1 MNFGFLGIQ
10 FGWALQMANMSAIY
24 ERLGA
29 KPDELPGLWLAAP
42 LTGLLVQPVVGYISD
57 RIWTP
62 LGRRRPFFLVGAIL
76 SCIGLVS
83 MPYAQTVMQAALL
96 LWMLDASINISME
109 PFRAFVSDL
118 LPVEQRPVGYSVQ
131 SLLIGLGSI
140 IAYALPF
147 LLAKV
152 ALPATGSAQA
162 ANVTWAFFLGAAAFF
177 SAVLWTVISTP
188 EIPPTAAAEANP
200 AQQGSLQVPPVLFR
214 LAPIQFFTWMGL
226 FTMWTYFSVTVSYD
240 VFGATSEHDPL
251 FRQGGDFAG
260 LCFSF
265 QSLVTFLFALALGP
279 LSLRL
284 GIGRTHAL
292 CLGCGAAGLA
302 LVPFTHQSE
311 ILFVSMAGVG
321 IAWAS
326 ILSLPYSMLSA
337 ELRPGNTGLW
347 MGLFNAC
354 IVLPEILNAL
364 GFGWVMRNLLHN
376 SRAQAIGFA
385 AGSLALAAVL
395 CLGLLGT
402 YSKADETP
410 A

>member
-1 MNFGFLGIQ
+1 MSERRSPLQLLNMNFGFLGIQ

-24 ERLGA
+24 EKLGA

-42 LTGLLVQPVVGYISD
+42 LTGLMVQPVVGYISD

-162 ANVTWAFFLGAAAFF
+162 ANVTWAFFLGAAAFLL
-177 SAVLWTVISTP
+177 AVLWTIISTP
-188 EIPPTAAAEANP
+188 EIPPTAATETSP
-200 AQQGSLQVPPVLFR
+200 SKPGSLQIPPVLFR
-214 LAPIQFFTWMGL
+214 LAPVQFFTWIAL
-226 FTMWTYFSVTVSYD
+226 FAMWIYTTTAVADHLFHVTD
-240 VFGATSEHDPL
+240 
-251 FRQGGDFAG
+251 AG
-260 LCFSF
+260 SQSF
-265 QSLVTFLFALALGP
+265 QDAANRVGNMFAVYNGVSAIAAFLLPLLASQHPALK
-279 LSLRL
+279 RD
-284 GIGRTHAL
+284 I
-292 CLGCGAAGLA
+292 
-302 LVPFTHQSE
+302 
-311 ILFVSMAGVG
+311 
-321 IAWAS
+321 
-326 ILSLPYSMLSA
+326 
-337 ELRPGNTGLW
+337 
-347 MGLFNAC
+347 
-354 IVLPEILNAL
+354 
-364 GFGWVMRNLLHN
+364 
-376 SRAQAIGFA
+376 SRR
-385 AGSLALAAVL
+385 
-395 CLGLLGT
+395 
-402 YSKADETP
+402 
-410 A
+410 